1 MHKNLIITRIY
12 VYNVSKQNPFP
23 KKYDEK
29 GNSSLMDR
37 ASHESCARFDGSKAG
52 RGWRAVFPERLYP
65 ARVVVADHER
75 GEERSSDRES
85 WRITAR
91 NRRSVPFLFFFLLL
105 LSIERVFVPPF
116 LSSPRTIRRNRP
128 PSKRN
133 KLNLAGF
140 QRSWR
145 NSSNRPTIFIARPNL
160 LAPTWIARIFFFW
173 GKKKSP
179 RILLEAEWNLRKR
192 LLVRRRDLSL
202 LFSERE
208 KKNNDYKRSLLGLTD
223 W

>member
-37 ASHESCARFDGSKAG
+37 ASHESCTRFDGSKAG

-65 ARVVVADHER
+65 ARVVVVDHER

-145 NSSNRPTIFIARPNL
+145 NSSNRPTVFIARPNL
-160 LAPTWIARIFFFW
+160 LAPTLDRAHFLLLRKEEIFLDLARSWVKFTETFARSKKGFKFVVF
-173 GKKKSP
+173 GERKKK
-179 RILLEAEWNLRKR
+179 
-192 LLVRRRDLSL
+192 
-202 LFSERE
+202 
-208 KKNNDYKRSLLGLTD
+208 
-223 W
+223 

>member
-75 GEERSSDRES
+75 REERSSDRES

-91 NRRSVPFLFFFLLL
+91 NRRSVPFLFFFSSSSLHRASLCAALPLLSAHDSTEPSSIETQQVELGWFSKKLAEFIKPAHDFHRASESLSSNLDRAHFLLL
-105 LSIERVFVPPF
+105 RKEKI
-116 LSSPRTIRRNRP
+116 SPD
-128 PSKRN
+128 
-133 KLNLAGF
+133 LA
-140 QRSWR
+140 RSWVKF
-145 NSSNRPTIFIARPNL
+145 TETFARSKKG
-160 LAPTWIARIFFFW
+160 FKFVVFGE
-173 GKKKSP
+173 GKKKTTIIS
-179 RILLEAEWNLRKR
+179 
-192 LLVRRRDLSL
+192 DLYL
-202 LFSERE
+202 
-208 KKNNDYKRSLLGLTD
+208 D
-223 W
+223 